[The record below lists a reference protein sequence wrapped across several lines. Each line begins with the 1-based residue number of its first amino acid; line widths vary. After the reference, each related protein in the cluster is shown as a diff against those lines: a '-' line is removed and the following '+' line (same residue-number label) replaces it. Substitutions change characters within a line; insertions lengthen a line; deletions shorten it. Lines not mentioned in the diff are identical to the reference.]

1 MVELSANPPS
11 SNEQVRLTDLL
22 VIAVWVGLATGW
34 LEALVTYALRFHPTI
49 SAYHKAG
56 TEIFWVAPLANT
68 AVLLLATLPLAG
80 FTRFFRNTPREIV
93 ILGALNVVGIYTVLS
108 YPRLIASVG
117 VAAMSLGGAVF
128 LCRAVRGRERP
139 LVQFLRRN
147 IMYALLAA
155 AAIGVGPQIALALG
169 ERLAVSRLP
178 AAPAGAPNVLLLVID
193 TLRGDRLSSVGYA
206 RPTTPHLDAF
216 GREGVQ
222 FDFAFSTAPWTVPSH
237 NTMLTGR
244 HTFEHLMDSPIPNLN
259 HGFPYLPE
267 VLARHGYRSG
277 LFSANLASA
286 VQEYLNAGFHHY
298 DDHTAPAALSRL
310 SLLRKLAWQFESRSG
325 IRLPPPR
332 RASLINSAFL
342 DWVDSRPE
350 KPFFA
355 LLNYVDV
362 HDHYQREW
370 RIPPPFDTKFG
381 DAQPSTPREGQ
392 QVNQAQLDLYYD
404 RNVAYVDDQVGRL
417 LDALRRRGLDKNT
430 LIIITADHGEGLG
443 QHGHVG
449 HQSNLYFEALH
460 VPLLVRFPGKI
471 PAGLRQ
477 ADPVSLAALPRT
489 IMDFL
494 GLPSD
499 FPGKALPLLQREPSS
514 GENAEE
520 PLLAEFYT
528 NENGPKL
535 KSLLSSRWH
544 YARDVVTGAEELYDV
559 KNDRAEIRNLA
570 TSPDL
575 LSVMEGFRQRMTTL
589 FPGLPALKTAPR
601 PPAAR
606 AG

>member
-1 MVELSANPPS
+1 MVELSAHPPS
-11 SNEQVRLTDLL
+11 SNDRVRLADLL
-22 VIAVWVGLATGW
+22 VIAIWVGFATGW
-34 LEALVTYALRFHPTI
+34 LEALVTYALRFHPAI
-49 SAYHKAG
+49 SAYNKAG

-68 AVLLLATLPLAG
+68 AVLLLATLPFVG
-80 FTRFFRNTPREIV
+80 FARFFRNTPREIV
-93 ILGALNVVGIYTVLS
+93 ILGALSVVGIYTVLS
-108 YPRLIASVG
+108 YPRVIASVG
-117 VAAMSLGGAVF
+117 VAAMSLGGAVV
-128 LCRAVRGRERP
+128 LCRAVRGRERAF
-139 LVQFLRRN
+139 VQFLRRN
-147 IMYALLAA
+147 IVYAWLAA
-155 AAIGVGPQIALALG
+155 AAIGVGPQMALALN

-178 AAPAGAPNVLLLVID
+178 AAPAGAPNVLLIVID
-193 TLRGDRLSSVGYA
+193 TLRGDRLSSAGYA
-206 RPTTPHLDAF
+206 RPTTPHLDAL

-244 HTFEHLMDSPIPNLN
+244 HTFEHLMDSPIPNLH

-286 VQEYLNAGFHHY
+286 VQEYLDAGFNHY
-298 DDHTAPAALSRL
+298 DDHTALAALSRL
-310 SLLRKLAWQFESRSG
+310 SLLRKLTWQFESRSG
-325 IRLPPPR
+325 IHLPPPR
-332 RASLINSAFL
+332 RASVINSAFL
-342 DWVDSRPE
+342 DWLDSRPE

-362 HDHYQREW
+362 HDHYLREW

-381 DAQPSTPREGQ
+381 DAPPSTPREGQ

-404 RNVAYVDDQVGRL
+404 RNVAYEDDQIGRL
-417 LDALRRRGLDKNT
+417 LDELRRRTLDNNT
-430 LIIITADHGEGLG
+430 LIIITSDHGEGLG

-499 FPGKALPLLQREPSS
+499 FPGKALPLLQPESSS

-520 PLLAEFYT
+520 PLLAEYYT
-528 NENGPKL
+528 NEDGPKL

-544 YARDVVTGAEELYDV
+544 YVRDVVTGAEELYDV

-575 LSVMEGFRQRMTTL
+575 QSVMEGFRQRMRTL
-589 FPGLPALKTAPR
+589 FPSLPAVKAAPR

>member
-139 LVQFLRRN
+139 FVQFLRRN

-298 DDHTAPAALSRL
+298 DDHTTPAALSRL

-325 IRLPPPR
+325 IHLPPPR
-332 RASLINSAFL
+332 RASVINSAFL
-342 DWVDSRPE
+342 DWLDSRPE

-362 HDHYQREW
+362 HDHFLREW

-381 DAQPSTPREGQ
+381 DAQPSTPREGPH
-392 QVNQAQLDLYYD
+392 VNQAQLDLYYD
-404 RNVAYVDDQVGRL
+404 RNVAYVDDQVGCL
-417 LDALRRRGLDKNT
+417 LDELRRRGLDKNT
-430 LIIITADHGEGLG
+430 LIIITSDHGEGLG

-460 VPLLVRFPGKI
+460 VPLLVRFPGKL

-477 ADPVSLAALPRT
+477 ADPISLAALPRT

-544 YARDVVTGAEELYDV
+544 YVRDVVTGAEELYDV

-575 LSVMEGFRQRMTTL
+575 LSVMEGFRQRMMTL
-589 FPGLPALKTAPR
+589 FPGLPASKTAPR

>member
-1 MVELSANPPS
+1 
-11 SNEQVRLTDLL
+11 VRLADLL

-34 LEALVTYALRFHPTI
+34 LEALVTYALRFHPAI

-68 AVLLLATLPLAG
+68 AVLLLATLPFAG
-80 FTRFFRNTPREIV
+80 FAKFFRNTPREIV
-93 ILGALNVVGIYTVLS
+93 ILGTLSVVGIYTVLS
-108 YPRLIASVG
+108 YPGLIAPVG
-117 VAAMSLGGAVF
+117 VGAMSLGGAVV
-128 LCRAVRGRERP
+128 LCRAVRGRERAF
-139 LVQFLRRN
+139 VQFLRRN
-147 IMYALLAA
+147 IVFALLAA
-155 AAIGVGPQIALALG
+155 AAIGVGPQFALAIG

-193 TLRGDRLSSVGYA
+193 TLRGDRLSSAGYA

-244 HTFEHLMDSPIPNLN
+244 FTFEHLMDSPIPNLH

-286 VQEYLNAGFHHY
+286 VQEYLDAGFDHY
-298 DDHTAPAALSRL
+298 DDHTAPAALRRL
-310 SLLRKLAWQFESRSG
+310 SLLRKFARRFESRSG
-325 IRLPPPR
+325 IHLPPPR
-332 RASLINSAFL
+332 RASVINSAFL
-342 DWVDSRPE
+342 DWLDIRPD

-362 HDHYQREW
+362 HDHYLREW

-381 DAQPSTPREGQ
+381 DAQPSTPRAGQ
-392 QVNQAQLDLYYD
+392 PVKQAQLDLYYD
-404 RNVAYVDDQVGRL
+404 RNVAYEDDQIGRL
-417 LDALRRRGLDKNT
+417 LDELRRRGLDRNT
-430 LIIITADHGEGLG
+430 LIIITSDHGEALG

-449 HQSNLYFEALH
+449 HQSDLYFEALH

-477 ADPVSLAALPRT
+477 ADPVSLAALSRT

-499 FPGKALPLLQREPSS
+499 FPGRALPLLRPESSS

-528 NENGPKL
+528 NKDGPKK

-544 YARDVVTGAEELYDV
+544 YIHDVVTGAEELYDV
-559 KNDRAEIRNLA
+559 KQDRAELRNLA

-575 LSVMEGFRQRMTTL
+575 QSVKEGFRQRMTTL
-589 FPGLPALKTAPR
+589 FPGLPAVKTA
-601 PPAAR
+601 
-606 AG
+606 AGQQ